1 MNSTIVQLSCR
12 RWLVAVAV
20 TGISGALQLSNAA
33 ESPPANTNALSI
45 ALDALVADVL
55 EHNPELNFYRAE
67 IDAAKGERRT
77 AATRANPELA
87 TTVGQKQVRGGG
99 LSDEGVAWSV
109 SVQRD
114 PAGLTP
120 QLETRIIEAT
130 ELTLQRKA
138 TDAALASQTAMLELN
153 QLRGASWTQTL
164 TLQPVKLDFTA
175 PPEPEA
181 LLGSAQ
187 TNNF

>member
-1 MNSTIVQLSCR
+1 ML
-12 RWLVAVAV
+12 
-20 TGISGALQLSNAA
+20 
-33 ESPPANTNALSI
+33 
-45 ALDALVADVL
+45 
-55 EHNPELNFYRAE
+55 
-67 IDAAKGERRT
+67 
-77 AATRANPELA
+77 
-87 TTVGQKQVRGGG
+87 
-99 LSDEGVAWSV
+99 
-109 SVQRD
+109 VQRD

-120 QLETRIIEAT
+120 QLETRSIEAT

-187 TNNF
+187 TNNFELQMRRVELEQQGFKVSLARKDGYPSVTIGPYFSQERAGDRDPPAGDRALRPDRPAGHARRGTDQ